1 MCVISRRPHLHLLL
15 FLLLCKMFK
24 TQVELKLNCVEGQ
37 DASSVS
43 CDPQASGDDFRRVDG
58 LCNNVENKQWGAGGG
73 IPMRRLA
80 PPDYADNISSPRGR
94 GELPSPREVSDSV
107 HAATKGAGPLS
118 SKGFTH
124 LAMQWGQFLDHDI
137 TSTPGAG
144 GKELRPP
151 PIISELDCC
160 DKAFLAKDQ
169 ELPGFQ
175 QRCFNIFG
183 GTRLPCL
190 AFTR

>member
-1 MCVISRRPHLHLLL
+1 MISRRPHMHLLL
-15 FLLLCKMFK
+15 LLLLSKMLK
-24 TQVELKLNCVEGQ
+24 TQRIFNCVEGQ

-43 CDPQASGDDFRRVDG
+43 CDPQASEDNFRRVDG